1 MMMIGATSWRTDS
14 STRHWSVEQRTSMQP
29 VFTFDTFDED
39 DDDGDDDDDK
49 VRTMMIVMMM
59 MMMITMMMMM
69 MMMMNIMMVMVIPG
83 SYKCCNYLELCL
95 GRCSFAPCTHTSTMM
110 TISAKIKM
118 IKLMTMMI
126 LMTTMMMTKIT
137 GCEILRSP

>member
-1 MMMIGATSWRTDS
+1 
-14 STRHWSVEQRTSMQP
+14 MQP

-69 MMMMNIMMVMVIPG
+69 MMMMNIMMVTVIPG

-95 GRCSFAPCTHTSTMM
+95 GRCSFAPCTHTSEMVASMILVTMTITVITIM
-110 TISAKIKM
+110 TISNDAHRIGD
-118 IKLMTMMI
+118 IEDTMSAV
-126 LMTTMMMTKIT
+126 
-137 GCEILRSP
+137 LRSKLCYRLRSFCLLIPW